1 MLTEL
6 YIRNYLFVK
15 EERIAFDPGM
25 TIITGETGA
34 GKSVLVGSIA
44 LIFGDKSLDPEPYD
58 PALPVYLEASF
69 NPAENAELKSFLA
82 NEGYENLEELVLA
95 REHNLSGRSQYYLNG
110 RKIALSFMKELKPLI
125 IDFHHQRDQQ
135 KLLGANY
142 QLELLDSFGDLGPI
156 RERFAESYRALRSM
170 LHKLQ
175 ELKRQDAADRQ
186 LRELYQYQFEE
197 LDKAKLQPDE
207 DKVLQA
213 EFDLLSHSQEIREL
227 AINATLELT
236 EDDGNLYDRLRY
248 LISRMSSFGQIEPK
262 FRKACEALGEAQLA
276 ITEAAAQME
285 EIGSSLSQ
293 DPSRLDAIQTRLD
306 LINSLI
312 YKHKVKNI
320 TELNELFALRQKQL
334 DTMDDN
340 QSLIKEL
347 EERST
352 KDFIALL
359 ELADDLSEQRIK
371 TAAKLSKA
379 LLAQVRELSIPKAE
393 LQIQIDKKQFDKNI
407 MQSSLAAMDETGQDS
422 IELLFSANPGSAVK
436 PLASVASG
444 GELSRVLLAIKKVLS
459 ERMPCRLI
467 ILDEIDSGIGGK
479 TAEQVASY
487 ISQLGQRHRVL
498 CITHLAQLAVA
509 ADSHIAIEKFS
520 ENKKTLVKII
530 KLADEDRQRE
540 VARMLSGSITELS
553 LLHAKELIEKRGN
566 K

>member
-15 EERIAFDPGM
+15 EERISFTSGM
-25 TIITGETGA
+25 TIISGETGA
-34 GKSVLVGSIA
+34 GKSVLVGAIA
-44 LIFGDKSLDPEPYD
+44 LIFGDKSIDPEPFD
-58 PALPVYLEASF
+58 PAQPIYLEASF
-69 NPAENAELKSFLA
+69 NPAENSELRTYLT
-82 NEGYENLEELVLA
+82 NEGYDNIDELVLA
-95 REHNLSGRSQYYLNG
+95 REHNLSGRSQYFLNG
-110 RKIALSFMKELKPLI
+110 RKIALSFMRELKPLI

-135 KLLGANY
+135 KLLGSSY
-142 QLELLDSFGDLGPI
+142 QLELLDSYGDIGDL
-156 RERFAESYRALRSM
+156 RERFADSYRTLRSM
-170 LHKLQ
+170 LHRLH
-175 ELKRQDAADRQ
+175 ELKRQDASDRQ

-207 DKVLQA
+207 DKLLQA

-227 AINATLELT
+227 AVNAIGELT
-236 EDDGNLYDRLRY
+236 EEDGNLYDRLRY

-262 FRKACEALGEAQLA
+262 FRKTCEALGEAQLA
-276 ITEAAAQME
+276 ITEAVAQLD
-285 EIGSSLSQ
+285 EIGSKLSQ
-293 DPSRLDAIQTRLD
+293 DPSRLDTIQTRLD
-306 LINSLI
+306 LINGLI

-320 TELNELFALRQKQL
+320 TELNELFALRQRQL
-334 DTMDDN
+334 DAMDDN
-340 QSLIKEL
+340 QNLIKEL
-347 EERST
+347 EESSSKAFT
-352 KDFIALL
+352 TILS
-359 ELADDLSEQRIK
+359 LADELSEQRIR

-422 IELLFSANPGSAVK
+422 IELLFSANPGAAVK

-459 ERMPCRLI
+459 ERIPCRLI

-509 ADSHIAIEKFS
+509 ADSHIAIEKFT

>member
-1 MLTEL
+1 MLTE
-6 YIRNYLFVK
+6 YISEYLLK
-15 EERIAFDPGM
+15 RRRIAFDTGM
-25 TIITGETGA
+25 SIITGETGA

-553 LLHAKELIEKRGN
+553 LLHAKELIEKEVISE
-566 K
+566 